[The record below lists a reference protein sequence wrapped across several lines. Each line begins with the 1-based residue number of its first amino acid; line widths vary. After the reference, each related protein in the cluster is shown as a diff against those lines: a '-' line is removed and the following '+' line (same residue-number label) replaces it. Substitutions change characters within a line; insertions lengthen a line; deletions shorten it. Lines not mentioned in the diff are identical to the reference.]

1 MTKITIDEVRQVAS
15 LAHRRAMSDRE
26 IELAARAKDDR
37 VTMESGQAAAALL
50 FASRMASLIDG
61 FPSELD
67 LACKNG
73 HLRGAFF
80 RLRDG
85 KWGVDFP
92 AAYSAH
98 NFVVSEA
105 VVLEAALRAMCI
117 DDTPAAVKAVRDI
130 VGWNLKTLK
139 DDIVS
144 AAAGLHWHS
153 VVGLMGVGNGVGHVF
168 GFRNENEVAVAL
180 AKAAIVLDVNLGEPA
195 IPGKMDVCT
204 RLTNGID
211 FTFLKAMIEVGG
223 AKPSVASLF
232 SAVYANNIK
241 GVELIVAA
249 GVPVGSLGKDG
260 VSVLHVA
267 ATNAVNEHHS
277 DAGIAMFHRLAELGA
292 PLDVVDGDGQVATD
306 IVMDGIRR
314 VEAGDLDGERVE
326 IKRLEWLLEA
336 FNVPIY

>member
-1 MTKITIDEVRQVAS
+1 MAKVTLNEVRQAAS

-26 IELAARAKDDR
+26 VEVAARAETDR
-37 VTMESGQAAAALL
+37 ITMESGQASAALL
-50 FASRMASLIDG
+50 FASRMDGLIDG
-61 FPSELD
+61 FPSVLD

-73 HLRGAFF
+73 HLKGAFF
-80 RLRDG
+80 RRHDG
-85 KWGVDFP
+85 KWGIDYP
-92 AAYSAH
+92 SSYSAH
-98 NFVVSEA
+98 NLVVSQA
-105 VVLEAALRAMCI
+105 VVIEAAARAMSI
-117 DDTPAAVKAVRDI
+117 EDSHAAIATVREI
-130 VGWNLKTLK
+130 VDWDLKTLK

-144 AAAGLHWHS
+144 AAARLHWHS
-153 VVGLMGVGNGVGHVF
+153 VVGLMGVGHRVGHVF
-168 GFRNENEVAVAL
+168 GFRNEDKVAVAL
-180 AKAAIVLDVNLGEPA
+180 AKAAVVLDINLGETVA
-195 IPGKMDVCT
+195 LGKTDVCT

-211 FTFLKAMIEVGG
+211 FVFLKAMIEVGG

-249 GVPVGSLGKDG
+249 GVPVSSLGNRG

-314 VEAGDLDGERVE
+314 VEVGDLDGERVE